1 MYRLLRPECGGR
13 AAGELE
19 RDRNIFMRRK
29 IFDQNTNAPGASGV
43 RGGRVLHL
51 GPGRHG
57 EGGLRVGSA
66 GQVIYSDKSDDMYIF
81 ISIVGSSECKSFH
94 PSDPGPWAHNI
105 MNISLHHCQSKFCSK
120 LYGSRSKKLCRPCF
134 GSSSLGIVLV

>member
-13 AAGELE
+13 AAGEPG
-19 RDRNIFMRRK
+19 RDRNIFMKMK
-29 IFDQNTNAPGASGV
+29 IFDQNTNAQGASGV

-81 ISIVGSSECKSFH
+81 ISIVFH
-94 PSDPGPWAHNI
+94 PSVTRNVSIWLDWAKPT
-105 MNISLHHCQSKFCSK
+105 LHI
-120 LYGSRSKKLCRPCF
+120 YY
-134 GSSSLGIVLV
+134 